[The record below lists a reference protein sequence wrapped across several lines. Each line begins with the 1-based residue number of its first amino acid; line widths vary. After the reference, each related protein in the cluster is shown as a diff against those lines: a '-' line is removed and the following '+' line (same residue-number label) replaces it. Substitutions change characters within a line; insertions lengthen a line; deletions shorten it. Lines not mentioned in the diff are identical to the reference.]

1 VGRAVSATAAALIL
15 IALLC
20 AALPRCAQAQP
31 PEWRTVR
38 ANRVVAHYPR
48 SMPEAQIEALLT
60 ACGKARESVEKWFGS
75 ELRERLEMRV
85 YPDTPS
91 YVSTTG
97 APWWHSAVWTG
108 GMLHIQPPQI
118 LAERGAL
125 LTALTHEYTHMALE
139 QSVKLQLPLWF
150 EEGLS
155 GLISKEF
162 EDLVKNKEHE
172 HVWRGTLKELCLALT
187 QKQKPARAQSAYIG
201 AYLLMREMESQF
213 SSAVILAFLKD
224 LKKDSVFEAKFEQR
238 FKASPENALKSL
250 QKKYPHSKKKS

>member
-1 VGRAVSATAAALIL
+1 MGRPVSATAAALIL

-31 PEWRTVR
+31 SEWRTVR

-48 SMPEAQIEALLT
+48 SMPEVQIEALLN

-75 ELRERLEMRV
+75 ELRARLEMRV

-97 APWWHSAVWTG
+97 APWWHSAVWKG
-108 GMLHIQPPQI
+108 DMLHIQPPQI

-125 LTALTHEYTHMALE
+125 LTTLTHEYTHIALE
-139 QSVKLQLPLWF
+139 QTVKQQLPLWF

-162 EDLVKNKEHE
+162 EELVKNKEQE
-172 HVWRGTLKELCLALT
+172 HVWRGTIKELSVALA

-201 AYLLMREMESQF
+201 AFLLLRDLESQF
-213 SSAVILAFLKD
+213 SRKTILAFLKD
-224 LKKDSVFEAKFEQR
+224 LDKDSVFEAKFELH
-238 FKASPENALKSL
+238 FKASPDSAFKSL
-250 QKKYPHSKKKS
+250 QKKYPRTKKKS